1 MTSVCFYF
9 EVHQPL
15 RVNRFSVFN
24 IGKNQSP
31 YDYFHQS
38 LNQKIFDK
46 VARKCYL
53 PTNNLLLDL
62 IDQYDG
68 KFKIS
73 FSLTGTFIEY
83 CQLYMP
89 EIIDSFRNL
98 IETGSVSFIEE
109 TYFHSLA
116 SLYDDMD
123 EFKDQVMM
131 HNHLMKDLFNYSPK
145 VFRNTEAIYDN
156 RIAETVS
163 NMGYQG
169 IITEGARKVLDWRSP
184 NYLYKSVNN
193 DLKVLLRHYSLS
205 DDIGFRFSAQGWSG
219 FPLTADKYAGW
230 MAQDQGDLINLFMDY
245 ETFGEH
251 QWTETGIFNFLKHL
265 PGEVLSHDHMDFVTV
280 NQAIERYDPV
290 DTIDV
295 PWAISWADED
305 RDVSTWLGNDM
316 QHACFRELQDIGK
329 LLKRK
334 NDPALVDAWRK
345 LQTSDH
351 LYYISTKG
359 FDDGN
364 VHQYF
369 SHYDNPY
376 DGFINYMNI
385 LQDFKQS
392 LTMDDNIANQDSS
405 LSVTNKQ
412 ERLA

>member
-1 MTSVCFYF
+1 MGSTA
-9 EVHQPL
+9 
-15 RVNRFSVFN
+15 
-24 IGKNQSP
+24 SP
-31 YDYFHQS
+31 YEYFDNT

-53 PTNNLLLDL
+53 PTNNLLLEL

-68 KFKIS
+68 KFKVS
-73 FSLTGTFIEY
+73 FSMTGTFVEY
-83 CQLYMP
+83 CQKHNP
-89 EIIDSFRNL
+89 EVIDSFQHL
-98 IETGSVSFIEE
+98 IDTGSVAFIEE

-116 SLYDDMD
+116 ALYDELD
-123 EFKDQVMM
+123 EFKEQVMM
-131 HNHLMKDLFNYSPK
+131 HKHLMKDLFDYTPK

-156 RIAETVS
+156 RIAKTVS
-163 NMGYQG
+163 DMGYKG
-169 IITEGARKVLDWRSP
+169 IITEGAKKILDWRSP
-184 NYLYKSVNN
+184 NYVYKSINT
-193 DLKVLLRHYSLS
+193 DLKVLLRHYSFS

-219 FPLTADKYAGW
+219 FPLTADKYAHW
-230 MAQDQGDLINLFMDY
+230 IAQDQGDVINLFMDY

-251 QWTETGIFNFLKHL
+251 QWIETGIFEFLRHL
-265 PGEVLSHDHMDFVTV
+265 PEKILSYDHLDFVTV
-280 NQAIERYDPV
+280 NQAIERYDAV
-290 DTIDV
+290 DTVDV

-305 RDVSTWLGNDM
+305 RDVSTWLGNEM
-316 QHACFRELQDIGK
+316 QHACFRELQDLGK
-329 LLKRK
+329 ILKK
-334 NDPALVDAWRK
+334 KKDPGLIDAWRK

-392 LTMDDNIANQDSS
+392 HMPETTAIRM
-405 LSVTNKQ
+405 
-412 ERLA
+412 